1 MSTRARIPR
10 SSSLRAVAEAARA
23 ARACFEHGAW
33 SDGHLRGRALR
44 AIGNTLDRSRDRILR
59 VASRETGLWTNE
71 LTPEFDRMTGTLRL
85 FAELASNDT
94 WRRTAHSPRAGAR
107 SIGPDHDLRS
117 TLIPLGPVAVF
128 GASNFPLAY
137 GVCGGDTAS
146 ALAAGCPVIVKEH
159 PAHPGTGRLLF
170 RLARAALRR
179 LGPEAGLSAP
189 ILAGLLQYL
198 PNTDPARTEVAQA
211 LVSHPDV
218 AAVGFT
224 GSRGG
229 GLALERLARAR
240 AVPIPVF
247 AEMGSVNPV
256 RITPR
261 ALRARGAAIG
271 EALAASVL
279 ARAGQQCTKPGLV
292 FLPPG
297 DGGAAL
303 VEAMAHRF
311 RAAASRRLLA
321 PWIAEAFRSR
331 TAEIRAM
338 RGTGVVAEGQ
348 GVTAGRGDV
357 REARPV
363 LLEVP
368 ARHLRGPMLE
378 EVFGPACLL
387 VHLDGWDDPRLPRP
401 SSLTW
406 TIHAEAGD
414 LHDRGRSLVTLT
426 LRREV
431 ERASRVAGRVI
442 FDGVPTGVRVCEA
455 MVHGG
460 PFPATNA
467 PWSTAVGPRAIERW
481 ARPVSWQNAPAALG
495 RRGRGRRA

>member
-1 MSTRARIPR
+1 M
-10 SSSLRAVAEAARA
+10 AEAARA
-23 ARACFEHGAW
+23 ARAARAAFEHGAW
-33 SDGHLRGRALR
+33 SDGHLRSRSLR
-44 AIGNTLDRSRDRILR
+44 AIAITLDRSRDRILHA
-59 VASRETGLWTNE
+59 ASRETGLWTNE
-71 LTPEFDRMTGTLRL
+71 LAPEFDRMTGTLRL
-85 FAELASNDT
+85 FAELAESDS
-94 WRRTAHSPRAGAR
+94 WRRTAHNPRAGAR

-137 GVCGGDTAS
+137 GVCGGDTTS
-146 ALAAGCPVIVKEH
+146 AMAAGCPVIVKEH
-159 PAHPGTGRLLF
+159 PAHPRTGRLLF
-170 RLARAALRR
+170 RLARGALRR
-179 LGPEAGLSAP
+179 IGAETGLPGP
-189 ILAGLLQYL
+189 IVAGLLQYL
-198 PNTDPARTEVAQA
+198 PNTDPARTEVAQS

-297 DGGAAL
+297 DGRAAL
-303 VEAMAHRF
+303 VEAISQRF
-311 RAAASRRLLA
+311 RAATTRPLLA

-331 TAEIRAM
+331 LAEIRAM
-338 RGTGVVAEGQ
+338 RGVRVVAEGP
-348 GVTAGRGDV
+348 GVTAGRGDA

-363 LLEVP
+363 LLEVH

-378 EVFGPACLL
+378 EIFGPACLL

-414 LHDRGRSLVTLT
+414 LHDRDGSLASLP

-431 ERASRVAGRVI
+431 ERASRAAGRVI

-460 PFPATNA
+460 PFPATNT
-467 PWSTAVGPRAIERW
+467 PWCTAVGPRAIERW
-481 ARPVSWQNAPAALG
+481 TRPVSWQNAPAALV
-495 RRGRGRRA
+495 RRGRARGT